1 MSTPAKATWWS
12 DDRRQIGTDFAN
24 ADQVADYDRR
34 QGNRDRHNDELLQ
47 RLGVE
52 EGQIV
57 VDIGTGTGSLAR
69 AAARRSAR
77 VHAVDISDTML
88 HFARAR
94 AEAEGLED
102 RISFHRAGFLSY
114 RHGDAPADWVFSQMA
129 LHHLS
134 DFWKQEA
141 LLRIHALLKPN
152 GRFFLRDV
160 VFSFEPNAMA
170 AGIETWIGRVAREDG
185 TGWTRA
191 DFSTHVREEHSTYAW
206 ILEGM
211 LRRAGFVIEQATYDT
226 PAYATYLC
234 IAHSA

>member
-1 MSTPAKATWWS
+1 MSTEPNATWWY

-24 ADQVADYDRR
+24 AKQVADYDRR
-34 QGNRDRHNDELLQ
+34 QGNRDRQNDELLQ

-52 EGQIV
+52 KGQIA

-77 VHAVDISDTML
+77 VHAIDVSDAML
-88 HFARAR
+88 AFARTR
-94 AEAEGLED
+94 AKAEGLDD
-102 RISFHRAGFLSY
+102 RISFHRAGFLTY
-114 RHGDAPADWVFSQMA
+114 RHSDLPADWVFTQMA

-141 LLRIHALLKPN
+141 LLRIHALLRPN
-152 GRFFLRDV
+152 GCLFLRDV
-160 VFSFEPNAMA
+160 VFSFEPSQMA
-170 AGIETWIGRVAREDG
+170 AGIEDWIRRVAREDG

-191 DFSTHVREEHSTYAW
+191 DFSTHVREEHSTYSW

-211 LRRAGFVIEQATYDT
+211 LIRAGFAIEQVTYDT
-226 PAYATYLC
+226 PAYATYHC
-234 IAHSA
+234 IARSV